1 MDRLNDRALEDGM
14 QIETLKVFC
23 DLVESKSFSR
33 AAVRNF
39 ITQSA
44 VSQQVKNLESRFE
57 TQLLHR
63 DGKSISPT
71 PAGRLFY
78 ERSRSILDSFE
89 QMQLELKSI
98 GQDMAGSVRVATIY
112 SVGLYE
118 ISVVVKTFL
127 KLYPKVNLHVEYSM
141 GMRVYEDCLRGVID
155 LGIVTY
161 PEPRKGIRII
171 PLPADKLVL
180 ICAPDHPLARRH
192 HVDIRKLNGQNYIAF
207 EKDQASQRALDQI
220 FREHNIAVNIV
231 MEFDNIETI
240 KRSVEIGAGVSIVPL
255 LSVQKEV
262 QSGSLVQIN
271 FNDKN
276 FFRPL
281 GAIVRTKNALSP
293 AALKFIELIQN
304 PQKSV

>member
-1 MDRLNDRALEDGM
+1 M

-33 AAVRNF
+33 AAVRNS

-44 VSQQVKNLESRFE
+44 VSQQVKNLESRYE
-57 TQLLHR
+57 TQLLR
-63 DGKSISPT
+63 REGKSISPT

-89 QMQLELKSI
+89 QMQLEIKSI

-118 ISVVVKTFL
+118 ISIVVKTFL
-127 KLYPKVNLHVEYSM
+127 KLYPKVNLHVEYSK

-161 PEPRKGIRII
+161 PEQRKGIRVI

-180 ICAPDHPLARRH
+180 ICAPEHPFARRH
-192 HVDIRKLNGQNYIAF
+192 HMDIKKLNGQNYIAF
-207 EKDQASQRALDQI
+207 EKGLASERALDQI
-220 FREHNIAVNIV
+220 FRDHNISVNAV

-240 KRSVEIGAGVSIVPL
+240 KRSVEIGAGISIVPL

-262 QSGSLVQIN
+262 QSGSLVQVH

-276 FFRPL
+276 FLRPL
-281 GAIVRTKNALSP
+281 GAIVRTKNTLSS
-293 AALKFIELIQN
+293 AALKFIELMQH
-304 PQKSV
+304 PQKGS

>member
-1 MDRLNDRALEDGM
+1 M

-23 DLVESKSFSR
+23 DLVESRSFSR

-44 VSQQVKNLESRFE
+44 VSQQVKNLESRFD
-57 TQLLHR
+57 TKLLRR
-63 DGKSISPT
+63 DGKSVTPT
-71 PAGRLFY
+71 PAGRIFY
-78 ERSRSILDSFE
+78 ERSRAILESFE
-89 QMQLELKSI
+89 HMQLEMKSI

-127 KLYPKVNLHVEYSM
+127 KIYPKVNLHVEYM
-141 GMRVYEDCLRGVID
+141 KGMRVYEDCFRGAID

-161 PEPRKGIRII
+161 PEPRKGLRII
-171 PLPADKLVL
+171 PLPADQLVL

-207 EKDQASQRALDQI
+207 EKGLASQRALDRI
-220 FREHNIAVNIV
+220 FQEHDIEVRVV

-262 QSGSLVQIN
+262 QSGALVQVN
-271 FNDKN
+271 FTEKS
-276 FFRPL
+276 FQRPL
-281 GAIVRTKNALSP
+281 GAIVRSKQPLSP
-293 AALKFIELIQN
+293 AARKFIELMQN
-304 PQKSV
+304 PQKG

>member
-1 MDRLNDRALEDGM
+1 M

-23 DLVESKSFSR
+23 DLVESRSFSR

-44 VSQQVKNLESRFE
+44 VSQQVKNLESRFD
-57 TQLLHR
+57 TKLLRR
-63 DGKSISPT
+63 DGKSVTPT
-71 PAGRLFY
+71 PAGRIFY
-78 ERSRSILDSFE
+78 ERSRAILDSFE
-89 QMQLELKSI
+89 HMQLEMKSI

-127 KLYPKVNLHVEYSM
+127 KIYPKVNLHVEYM
-141 GMRVYEDCLRGVID
+141 KGTRVYEDCLRGAID

-161 PEPRKGIRII
+161 PEPRKGLRII

-192 HVDIRKLNGQNYIAF
+192 HVDIRKLSGQNYIAF
-207 EKDQASQRALDQI
+207 EKGLASQRALDRI
-220 FREHNIAVNIV
+220 FQEHDIEVRVV

-262 QSGSLVQIN
+262 QSGALVQVN
-271 FNDKN
+271 FADKS
-276 FFRPL
+276 FQRPL
-281 GAIVRTKNALSP
+281 GAIVRSKQLLSP
-293 AALKFIELIQN
+293 AARKFIELMQN
-304 PQKSV
+304 PQKG

>member
-1 MDRLNDRALEDGM
+1 M

-23 DLVESKSFSR
+23 DLVESRSFSR

-57 TQLLHR
+57 TALLRR
-63 DGKSISPT
+63 DGKSVTPT
-71 PAGRLFY
+71 PAGRIFY
-78 ERSRSILDSFE
+78 ERSRTILDSFE
-89 QMQLELKSI
+89 HMQLEMKSV

-118 ISVVVKTFL
+118 LSVVVKNFL
-127 KLYPKVNLHVEYSM
+127 KIYPKVNLHVEYTQGS
-141 GMRVYEDCLRGVID
+141 RVYEDCLRGALD

-161 PEPRKGIRII
+161 PEPRKGLRII
-171 PLPADKLVL
+171 SLPADKLVL

-192 HVDIRKLNGQNYIAF
+192 HVDIRKLNGLNYVAF
-207 EKDQASQRALDQI
+207 EKAMGSRRALDRI
-220 FREHNIAVNIV
+220 FQEHDVHVQVV

-262 QSGSLVQIN
+262 QSGALVQVHL
-271 FNDKN
+271 DKN
-276 FFRPL
+276 FYRPL
-281 GAIVRTKNALSP
+281 GAIVRTKQTLSP
-293 AALKFIELIQN
+293 AARKFIELMQN
-304 PQKSV
+304 PQKSI

>member
-1 MDRLNDRALEDGM
+1 M

-23 DLVESKSFSR
+23 DLVESRSFSR

-44 VSQQVKNLESRFE
+44 VSQQVKNLETRFE
-57 TQLLHR
+57 TQLLRR
-63 DGKSISPT
+63 DGKSVSPT
-71 PAGRLFY
+71 PAGRVFY

-89 QMQLELKSI
+89 HMQLEMKSI
-98 GQDMAGSVRVATIY
+98 GQDMGGSVRVATIY

-127 KLYPKVNLHVEYSM
+127 RTYPKVNLHVEYSS
-141 GMRVYEDCLRGVID
+141 GARVYEDCLRGALD

-161 PEPRKGIRII
+161 PEPRKGLRII
-171 PLPADKLVL
+171 SLPADKLVL
-180 ICAPDHPLARRH
+180 ICSPDHPLAKRH
-192 HVDIRKLNGQNYIAF
+192 HVDIHKLNELNYIAF
-207 EKDQASQRALDQI
+207 EKGIASRRALDRI
-220 FREHNIAVNIV
+220 FQEYEIRVNIV

-262 QSGSLVQIN
+262 QSGSLVQIH
-271 FNDKN
+271 FTDKN
-276 FFRPL
+276 FYRPL
-281 GAIVRTKNALSP
+281 GAVVRSKQPLSP
-293 AALKFIELIQN
+293 AAKKFIELMQN
-304 PQKSV
+304 PQKSS